1 MTRLRFPLMVL
12 AMIVFA
18 FNAFGQCDPSQN
30 EHKAKFRTLS
40 ASKKAQVWKYQLTL
54 RLDAEDLN
62 PEQRAVMIKAIGMM
76 NASFFNDRNE
86 AQVAALSD
94 ELIAVF
100 TKEQYRDYFT
110 RLGSA
115 PLQTFAKV
123 KLSGNE
129 GNDCACNGAAAPL
142 CETCTQTLCTP
153 SDWGCGP
160 FWVLPCNGRCC
171 NKGVCSGMPLPPMNE

>member
-1 MTRLRFPLMVL
+1 MKITLIFFALLVL
-12 AMIVFA
+12 A
-18 FNAFGQCDPSQN
+18 FNAVGQCDPSQN

-40 ASKKAQVWKYQLTL
+40 PGKKAQVWKYQLTL

-76 NASFFNDRNE
+76 DASFFRDRDE
-86 AQVAALSD
+86 AKIAALSD
-94 ELIAVF
+94 ELISVF

-123 KLSGNE
+123 KLSGNA
-129 GNDCACNGAAAPL
+129 GNDCACNVASHPL
-142 CETCTQTLCTP
+142 CDTCRSVICTE
-153 SDWGCGP
+153 SSWGCGP
-160 FWVLPCNGRCC
+160 FWALNCNGSCC
-171 NKGVCSGMPLPPMNE
+171 NSGVCSGEPPPILPPSN